1 MNGAVRIGL
10 LSYAR
15 QGVVCVAMIW
25 YIGLPAS
32 FRWKCCITYASHVN
46 MFMKLQL
53 GLKST

>member
-1 MNGAVRIGL
+1 MNGAVRTGL

-32 FRWKCCITYASHVN
+32 FRWKCCITYAFHVS